1 MSKRLLAVS
10 LLLLVLSSA
19 PAALAAPADDHDP
32 GVLGRIERIAAKVA
46 RAVVRG
52 LVPFDGL
59 TWPKP

>member
-19 PAALAAPADDHDP
+19 PAALAAPTDDRDP
-32 GVLGRIERIAAKVA
+32 GIAGRIERIAAKVV

-52 LVPFDGL
+52 LVPLDGL